1 MDVAEIEKR
10 VLAGERPKLTDEI
23 AAKRRTDPVISGMC
37 DLMEKCWAQEPSA
50 RPPIEAV
57 VKELERLEEILKT
70 QPDANDP
77 FP

>member
-1 MDVAEIEKR
+1 MDIAEIEKR

-23 AAKRRTDPVISGMC
+23 IAKRKTDPFVAGLC
-37 DLMEKCWAQEPSA
+37 DLMEKCWAQEPTA

-57 VKELERLEEILKT
+57 LKELERLEGILKT